1 MTPQELMAALAE
13 PFAADEIGW
22 KPQAKSKDGTKALAC
37 AYIDARNVMDRL
49 DAVVGPEN
57 WQDEFTPLGNG
68 NVVCCLSLRVGGE
81 WIHKSDVGGESDQK
95 DTGDREKAAFSDAL
109 KRAAVKWGV
118 GRYLY
123 SLPSVWCE
131 YDEQRKQFKGTPS
144 LPSSALPKS
153 SKPQPAAKPAPAK
166 ATASAK
172 AVLPRDG
179 VELFGRL
186 KDYEAKLVARGL
198 CADRALTQYVEMRG
212 EAEGYGTMIPD
223 WNADAIADSVA
234 WVQEFEAARTKPQT
248 AGVA

>member
-131 YDEQRKQFKGTPS
+131 YDEQRKQFKGTPT
-144 LPSSALPKS
+144 LPASALPRG
-153 SKPQPAAKPAPAK
+153 SKPAAKPAPAPAK
-166 ATASAK
+166 LITPDQVSTINGLLRDCDVDDLALAKSIEFHHKQRDVYKITEADAAATI
-172 AVLPRDG
+172 
-179 VELFGRL
+179 ERL
-186 KDYEAKLVARGL
+186 KKLK
-198 CADRALTQYVEMRG
+198 ADRA
-212 EAEGYGTMIPD
+212 AK
-223 WNADAIADSVA
+223 
-234 WVQEFEAARTKPQT
+234 KPQT